1 MVVGG
6 MGVKMSVITQEKQEN
21 FISSENLSQWK
32 IKVFGLGSI
41 GGELVKQLAL
51 VGFKDLTGYDFDT
64 VDHDNIGSQVFVK
77 EHINMLKTEALTK
90 LMKDW
95 YDFDI
100 ATVND
105 KITEETEIL
114 PEEKTIYFCGFDSL
128 EARKILWDKL
138 KNFPVLWC
146 ESRIGRSSQRF
157 YFVDLIK
164 RDNEWIT
171 NYEKSLDPKGP
182 RTELQCGDKGC
193 FPSNAE
199 LVGKIVKQ
207 MVNIA
212 EGKEVATQFVG
223 DWGMPPAIFIS
234 PKQEVPKEMDY

>member
-1 MVVGG
+1 
-6 MGVKMSVITQEKQEN
+6 MSSITTEKQDN
-21 FISSENLSQWK
+21 FIDSQKLSEWK

-51 VGFKDLTGYDFDT
+51 VGFKDITGYDFDT

-77 EHINMLKTEALTK
+77 EHIGTLKTEALQK

-100 ATVND
+100 SISTE

-114 PEEKTIYFCGFDSL
+114 PEDKTIYFCGFDSL
-128 EARKILWDKL
+128 EARKILWEKL
-138 KNFPVLWC
+138 KNFPVQWS

-157 YFVDLIK
+157 YFVDLK
-164 RDNEWIT
+164 NRDEEWIE
-171 NYEKSLDPKGP
+171 NYEKTLDPNGP
-182 RTELQCGDKGC
+182 RTELKCGDKGC

-199 LVGKIVKQ
+199 LVGKIVRQ

-212 EGKEVATQFVG
+212 EGKEVVTQMVG
-223 DWGMPPAIFIS
+223 EWGTVPAIFIA
-234 PKQEVPKEMDY
+234 PKQEVPDEINWD